1 MDKFRVGFGYD
12 VHQLV
17 SGRELIIGGISIDF
31 HKGALGHSDADVLI
45 HALSDAL
52 LGAAGLQ
59 DIGHYFPDSDAKWKD
74 ADSSIILK
82 EVVRLIAK
90 QGYRVNNVD
99 TTIVLQAPR
108 ISDHTLAIKTKIASI
123 LETDVNDISIK
134 ATTTEHLGYIGNGDG
149 IAAFAVVSITG

>member
-108 ISDHTLAIKTKIASI
+108 ISDHTLAMETKIASI

>member
-52 LGAAGLQ
+52 LGAAGLE